1 MKNFLAY
8 CSIAI
13 SLLGC
18 NLTDQNHQYNI
29 SVDLIDPENPP
40 IFQFDELDYDF
51 GNIAMGEKLTHSF
64 EFKNVGESPLL
75 IHTVQPSCHCT
86 VLKDWPKEPIPPGGS
101 GAITAQF
108 EGKFEGSNTK
118 SISIMANTKPNLT
131 RLILTASVV
140 GANK

>member
-1 MKNFLAY
+1 MFSVLFF
-8 CSIAI
+8 
-13 SLLGC
+13 GC

-29 SVDLIDPENPP
+29 SVDLIDPEHPP
-40 IFQFDELDYDF
+40 VFEFEELKHDF
-51 GNIAMGEKLTHSF
+51 GNIAMGEKLTYSF
-64 EFKNVGESPLL
+64 EFKNIGDSPLL

-86 VLKDWPKEPIPPGGS
+86 VLKDWPKEPIPPGGT

-131 RLILTASVV
+131 RLVLTASVV
-140 GANK
+140 GVNK